1 MPSRGRVLLGA
12 GVVAAALTMMLAW
25 EPKDDGQQ
33 IFRYDTFGDEKFWT
47 DTARMQEV
55 VQSSVSPTLALKVG
69 LKVDADAIP
78 PAVAQAIKAGQVDLN
93 SPATTVTLLKLNAVV
108 GLRGTV
114 RTINGKDTLVRL
126 GITCALCH
134 STVDDKFA
142 PGVGHS
148 ALIRS

>member
-55 VQSSVSPTLALKVG
+55 VQSSVSPTLALKVEPSPFPSPQRKPSVSPSTF
-69 LKVDADAIP
+69 LR
-78 PAVAQAIKAGQVDLN
+78 AVRFRHRKSSTRNPSSQTRQ
-93 SPATTVTLLKLNAVV
+93 
-108 GLRGTV
+108 
-114 RTINGKDTLVRL
+114 DT
-126 GITCALCH
+126 
-134 STVDDKFA
+134 
-142 PGVGHS
+142 
-148 ALIRS
+148 